1 VTRFLIYFILT
12 PFFLANNISAV
23 TSDARGHKDSVNT
36 VVLDRAKPVYQTIR
50 LSSPAPKIDGQ
61 LNDNCWLKDGN
72 WSGNYTQYM
81 PEEGLAPSQETE
93 LKILFDDA
101 NIYVA
106 IRAYDNEPEKIDFR
120 PAERDEFNGD
130 VVGLAFDSYNDQRTA
145 FEFNLTSSGGKIDL
159 LLMNDHW
166 DVNWNAVWDGKTALE
181 DSAWTAE
188 FKIPLSQLRYA
199 NGHEQEWGLH
209 AWRWLSRNAEESQWA
224 LIPRDSPAKLSEIGK
239 LSGLETRKKSRRLEI
254 QPYGLAMAESSEK
267 QADNPFANGY
277 DHRIS
282 GGLDAKIGLTT
293 DFTMDVTIN
302 PDFGQVEADPSV
314 LNLSAF
320 EVFYEERRPF
330 FLEGNNI
337 LSYDYGHSNQ
347 LFYTRRIGRTPR
359 HHPSLLEDEYAKVPG
374 NTSIIS
380 AVKVTGKNRKGT
392 SIGVMQSVTA
402 RETAE
407 IRSAEG
413 PSRYETIEPLT
424 SYSVIR
430 LQRDINEANTIIGGM
445 LTATNRDL
453 NNQPQLNH
461 IPRSAYTGGID
472 FRHQWKNK
480 TYFVDFKGIF
490 SHVSG
495 DTSAITTLQYASA
508 RYMQR
513 PDFPHLG
520 IDSNLTSLVGSGGEL
535 SIGKAGNGRWRY
547 ELSVSTGS
555 PKLELND
562 IGFLRY
568 TDMIS
573 QRTSLSYVVNDPF
586 SIFRSLSSTLS
597 LSNYWNMGGYYTSSR
612 LRGSIMSQ
620 FTNKWRT
627 MYSMTRRF
635 EGLQTRELRGGPALL
650 TPGKW
655 ENTVSLSS
663 DHSKKV
669 YFRFFFDSEVSDDR
683 ISSTFLYSPAI
694 SFRIGNSIQF
704 SSSISYSL
712 EKENLQYVSQEDMD
726 SDPRYIMG
734 YLNRKTMSFTLRAD
748 YGITPELTIQY
759 YGSPYLS
766 TGLYNDF
773 KRITDSRA
781 ELYGDRFHTFA
792 GQEISFDPEDNVYHV
807 DETGNGN
814 IDYGF
819 SNPDFNFKQ
828 FRSNLVARWEYR
840 PGSILYLVWQHSRTG
855 YDAVTDPSIANN
867 MGELWDI
874 YPTDIL
880 MLKLNYWFS
889 L

>member
-1 VTRFLIYFILT
+1 M
-12 PFFLANNISAV
+12 
-23 TSDARGHKDSVNT
+23 
-36 VVLDRAKPVYQTIR
+36 
-50 LSSPAPKIDGQ
+50 PK
-61 LNDNCWLKDGN
+61 
-72 WSGNYTQYM
+72 
-81 PEEGLAPSQETE
+81 EGIAPSQETE

-106 IRAYDNEPEKIDFR
+106 IRAYDTEPDKIDFR
-120 PAERDEFNGD
+120 PAERDHFNGD
-130 VVGLAFDSYNDQRTA
+130 VVGLAFDSYHDHRTA
-145 FEFNLTSSGGKIDL
+145 FEFNLTASGGKIDL
-159 LLMNDHW
+159 LLMNDVF
-166 DVNWNAVWDGKTALE
+166 DVNWNAVWDGKTAIE

-188 FKIPLSQLRYA
+188 FRIPLSQLRYA
-199 NGHEQEWGLH
+199 KNLDQEWGLH

-224 LIPRDSPAKLSEIGK
+224 LIPRDAPARLSEIGT
-239 LSGLETRKKSRRLEI
+239 LTGLETRKKSRRLEI
-254 QPYGLAMAESSEK
+254 LPYGLAMAEKSEK
-267 QADNPFANGY
+267 VAENPFAKGY
-277 DHRIS
+277 GHRLS

-293 DFTMDVTIN
+293 DFTMDVTVN

-337 LSYDYGHSNQ
+337 LSFDFGHNDQ

-359 HHPSLLEDEYAKVPG
+359 HYPSLDEDEYAKAPG

-392 SIGVMQSVTA
+392 SIGIMQSVTA
-402 RETAE
+402 KETAE
-407 IRSAEG
+407 IKSAEG
-413 PSRYETIEPLT
+413 PSRYETVEPLT
-424 SYSVIR
+424 SYSVMRI
-430 LQRDINEANTIIGGM
+430 QRDMNEANTIVGGM

-453 NNQPQLNH
+453 TNQPHLNY
-461 IPRSAYTGGID
+461 IPKSAYTGGID

-480 TYFVDFKGIF
+480 TYYVDFKGVF

-495 DTSAITTLQYASA
+495 DSSAITALQYASA

-520 IDSNLTSLVGSGGEL
+520 IDSNLTSMSGSGGEL

-547 ELSVSTGS
+547 EFGLSTGS
-555 PKLELND
+555 PMLELND

-568 TDMIS
+568 TDMIT
-573 QRTSLSYVVNDPF
+573 QRTNLSYVVTDPF
-586 SIFRSLSSTLS
+586 SIFRDFSSSLS

-612 LRGSIMSQ
+612 LRASVMTQ
-620 FTNKWRT
+620 FTNKWRG
-627 MYSMTRRF
+627 MYAVTRRF

-650 TPGKW
+650 KPGLW

-683 ISSTFLYSPAI
+683 ISSTFRYSPAI
-694 SFRIGNSIQF
+694 TFRLGNSIQL
-704 SSSISYSL
+704 SSRLSYSR
-712 EKENLQYVSQEDMD
+712 EKENLQYVTEQAMD
-726 SDPRYIMG
+726 ADPRYIIG
-734 YLNRKTMSFTLRAD
+734 YMDRKTMSFTIRAD

-766 TGLYNDF
+766 TGVYNDF

-781 ELYGDRFHTFA
+781 DLYGDRFHTFI
-792 GQEISFDPEDNVYHV
+792 GQEIFLYPEENVYHI
-807 DETGNGN
+807 DETANGS
-814 IDYGF
+814 IDYEF

-855 YDAVTDPSIANN
+855 YDSVTDPTIANN
-867 MGELWDI
+867 IGQLWDI
-874 YPTDIL
+874 YPTDVL